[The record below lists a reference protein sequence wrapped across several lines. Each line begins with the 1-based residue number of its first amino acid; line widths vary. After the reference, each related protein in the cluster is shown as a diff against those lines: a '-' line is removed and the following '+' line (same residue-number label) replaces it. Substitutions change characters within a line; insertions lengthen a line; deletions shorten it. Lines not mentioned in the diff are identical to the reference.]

1 MRSIFLLLSF
11 SPILISYGQKLQA
24 YQLFNKEGKKVD
36 FEKMVSTLSEKD
48 VILFG
53 ELHNDPISHWMQ
65 LELTKKMHE
74 KGNIAMGG
82 EMFEQDNQNAVNSY
96 LSGALDD
103 EGLDTVARLWTNYKT
118 DYKPLLDY
126 AKDNVINFIATN
138 IPRRYASMVY
148 KNGFEILDSL
158 PKKEKEWIAPLPIP
172 YDPEL
177 PGYKAMQTM
186 MSDHANENFPKAQ
199 AIKDATMA
207 HFIYQR
213 FKRDNA
219 MFIHYNGA
227 YHSNNFEGIYWY
239 LKQLQE
245 SLRIGTIT
253 TVLQENVNT
262 LEKDNAA
269 VADFILVVDEDMTTT
284 Y

>member
-1 MRSIFLLLSF
+1 
-11 SPILISYGQKLQA
+11 
-24 YQLFNKEGKKVD
+24 
-36 FEKMVSTLSEKD
+36 MVKSLSEKD
-48 VILFG
+48 IILFG
-53 ELHNDPISHWMQ
+53 ELHNNPISHWMQ
-65 LELTKKMHE
+65 LELTKAMHE
-74 KGNIAMGG
+74 KGEIAVGA
-82 EMFEQDNQNAVNSY
+82 EMFEHDNQQAINSY

-103 EGLDTVARLWTNYKT
+103 EGLDSVARLWTNYKT

-158 PKKEKEWIAPLPIP
+158 PNKEKEWIAPLPIA

-177 PGYKAMQTM
+177 PGYKAMLTM

-207 HFIYQR
+207 HFIYER
-213 FKRDNA
+213 FKLDST

-239 LKQLQE
+239 LKKLQE
-245 SLRIGTIT
+245 SFNIATISS
-253 TVLQENVNT
+253 VLQKNVNK
-262 LEKDNAA
+262 LEKENKG